1 MKKFIVLSLAIG
13 VLVTNSFILKELATD
28 DNLSSKDVQLEQVA
42 KAPTKYST
50 QMIWFMG

>member
-28 DNLSSKDVQLEQVA
+28 ANLSSKDIQHEQVA
-42 KAPTKYST
+42 KAPVYSPTKI
-50 QMIWFMG
+50 IWFF